1 MSLQKLPKKGFKVLR
16 NQRGQGMVEY
26 ILLLVIV
33 LAIANAFKSQ
43 IMGMIGKKTENLS
56 GQIER
61 FEGK

>member
-33 LAIANAFKSQ
+33 LAIANVFKSQ
-43 IMGMIGKKTENLS
+43 IMGMIKGKTATVGTDIQGFNP
-56 GQIER
+56 
-61 FEGK
+61 

>member
-33 LAIANAFKSQ
+33 LAIANAFKGQ
-43 IMGMIGKKTENLS
+43 IMKMINSKTTSVGS
-56 GQIER
+56 GIET
-61 FEGK
+61 FNP